1 MLCATDIMSYA
12 RENMSCARDIMRCA
26 RDNVS
31 CARHIMS
38 CERHNPPPQKK
49 IWCHIYT
56 TVEKNPKIPLMVS
69 GAKVNMESGL
79 LGTKKFVH
87 RRYNDVKNSIDIRT
101 FSLVA

>member
-1 MLCATDIMSYA
+1 MLTDEKICFLSEIFWGGHEKMLRSPDKIFLA
-12 RENMSCARDIMRCA
+12 KNTT
-26 RDNVS
+26 
-31 CARHIMS
+31 
-38 CERHNPPPQKK
+38 PPPPPKK